1 MKHFLYLK
9 QIGLSL
15 VLLTLTSCSL
25 VSTLVDEG
33 DPPIITELTISPTG
47 GPAPLLS
54 AVSWKI
60 INTSKNPVT
69 CTLDFGNGAMQ
80 TLEDCAQKTNVF
92 YTYEKNGG
100 FILVLTAKVGKHE
113 VSRSLPVTV
122 QTSTS
127 PAPGGTAG
135 ISVLSVTPNDG
146 LAPMLTNVKWQ
157 LTGLKDPVTCDL
169 NFGDGAKE
177 TVTNCSQVNDTF
189 HTYEKA
195 GGYVLVLT
203 AKDGEREVSKSL
215 AVTVQAPELVGE

>member
-1 MKHFLYLK
+1 MKYFL
-9 QIGLSL
+9 SVL
-15 VLLTLTSCSL
+15 VLSFLTIGFLTGCSL
-25 VSTLVDEG
+25 VETLTDEG
-33 DPPIITELTISPTG
+33 DPPIIAELTINPNG

-54 AVSWKI
+54 SVSWKI
-60 INTSKNPVT
+60 VSTSESPVT
-69 CTLDFGNGAMQ
+69 CTLDFGNGATQ
-80 TLEDCAQKTNVF
+80 TLENCAEVSNVF

-100 FILVLTAKVGKHE
+100 FIMVLTAKVGKHE

-122 QTSTS
+122 QTSSS
-127 PAPGGTAG
+127 PTPDGTAG
-135 ISVLSVTPNDG
+135 ISALSVTPNDG

-169 NFGDGAKE
+169 NFGDGSKE

-215 AVTVQAPELVGE
+215 AVTVQAPKPVAE